1 MADIKALAAKYND
14 YIVERRRYYHARP
27 ELTEHE
33 AETTEAVVKDLEA
46 MGLPVE
52 RFEGMY
58 GCVATLEG
66 ATPGKTVLLRADI
79 DALPVKEATGLPFA
93 SRNEGRMHA
102 CGHDAHIAMQLGAA
116 KILTEMRG
124 ELGGTVKFFFQ
135 PAEEL
140 ALGAKG
146 AVERG
151 LMKGVDAVYGAH
163 VWGLV
168 DAGKINIAHGER
180 MASCDMFTL
189 TVSGEASHGS
199 APHLGRDAVVAASAV
214 IMALQTIVSRV
225 NNPLNSLV
233 LTVGTF
239 DAGQRFNIVA
249 DKAVMDGTVRTFDP
263 KFRMKMEEMIRKTAR
278 DVACLLYTSQVH
290 VLVRADGERRAEM
303 SESAPRPPFGGGGEL
318 RLEASSAARAAL
330 RFLFEA
336 AHRFKPRSRRIVR
349 QEYLRACVP
358 GQRGDRR
365 RPPVI
370 FLARVDVAAVK
381 IAGGLAAL
389 ADQRGPRDRGVRR
402 AAYVQQEP
410 FPVQSAASICRV
422 P

>member
-189 TVSGEASHGS
+189 TVRGEASHGS

-278 DVACLLYTSQVH
+278 DVAAGYGCT
-290 VLVRADGERRAEM
+290 AELDYKYLCPAVIN
-303 SESAPRPPFGGGGEL
+303 SDEKVVET
-318 RLEASSAARAAL
+318 AR
-330 RFLFEA
+330 
-336 AHRFKPRSRRIVR
+336 
-349 QEYLRACVP
+349 
-358 GQRGDRR
+358 G
-365 RPPVI
+365 
-370 FLARVDVAAVK
+370 AAVK
-381 IAGGLAAL
+381 LFGEDVLGPYEKLMGAEDFSFLMEDTPGVYGFIGGRSKDVPGSGMSNHHECYTIDEKILPMGAAL
-389 ADQRGPRDRGVRR
+389 AAQF
-402 AAYVQQEP
+402 AAD
-410 FPVQSAASICRV
+410 FLAK
-422 P
+422 